1 MVKGRGNG
9 ENATSARRL
18 EAEERQ
24 RRAWEM
30 RVAGASLL
38 DIARELGYAGRQ
50 GSLVAIEAWRE
61 KVRLASSA
69 DVAAERDVQMARLE
83 RLLLD
88 LWSARVKSRIEVPR
102 ADGTKEIKLE
112 LDLAVFDRINRILI
126 RQAKL
131 LGLDAAEL
139 REDERLRIEGLQAE
153 LLATVFDR
161 ALERLGL
168 PEDTRLLGRGAIA
181 AELRVLEGDAVVVR
195 DVP

>member
-1 MVKGRGNG
+1 MPKGRGNG
-9 ENATSARRL
+9 ESSTAARL
-18 EAEERQ
+18 LASEERQ

-38 DIARELGYAGRQ
+38 DIARELGYAGRS
-50 GSLVAIEAWRE
+50 GALDGIERWRE

-69 DVAAERDVQMARLE
+69 DVATERDVQMARLE

-88 LWSARVKSRIEVPR
+88 LWSARVAARTEVVRP
-102 ADGTKEIKLE
+102 DGTKEIRLE

-181 AELRVLEGDAVVVR
+181 AELRVLEGDAVTVSER
-195 DVP
+195 P